1 MISLNKRGKGASS
14 LAYTK
19 TLKTNFD
26 DSKIGYMNKNTTGG
40 NCDAHLSQPLI
51 YALIDFHTFMSFSLK
66 KARERKSYIIY
77 QRGHPKMMSPM

>member
-26 DSKIGYMNKNTTGG
+26 YSKIGYMNKNTTDR
-40 NCDAHLSQPLI
+40 NCDAHLSQLLI
-51 YALIDFHTFMSFSLK
+51 YTSIDFHNFISFSCVTTTK
-66 KARERKSYIIY
+66 R
-77 QRGHPKMMSPM
+77 